1 MSRNQ
6 RRNRRN
12 KSSGSQAANRNTHP
26 GDVEGRSAETAF
38 WRSSTETKS
47 SLKTTEL
54 IAYAAA
60 VLAVIMTALAVDA
73 NGADGDDPFGA
84 ETAIRYI
91 TYLTIGYLV
100 ARGLAKSGSHERT
113 GRHTDVDD
121 VASHAV
127 VVDDDDVAPRAVG
140 DDDVAG
146 GEHDERDGR
155 DGETEDTESAPER
168 SDDVEHAAAGTADAR
183 R

>member
-12 KSSGSQAANRNTHP
+12 KSGGGSQAANRNAHA
-26 GDVEGRSAETAF
+26 GDVEGRSSDVALR
-38 WRSSTETKS
+38 RSSTETKS

-54 IAYAAA
+54 IAYAGA

-73 NGADGDDPFGA
+73 NGSDGDDPFGA
-84 ETAIRYI
+84 EAAIRYI
-91 TYLTIGYLV
+91 TYLTIGYMV
-100 ARGLAKSGSHERT
+100 ARGLAKSGSHENRIT
-113 GRHTDVDD
+113 HDTDVDD

-127 VVDDDDVAPRAVG
+127 VVDDDDVARG
-140 DDDVAG
+140 DDD
-146 GEHDERDGR
+146 ERDSEG
-155 DGETEDTESAPER
+155 DDVETAPVP
-168 SDDVEHAAAGTADAR
+168 SDDVEHAAAGTVDAR